1 MKIRILSVLLALVLA
16 VSAYAGVTTILS
28 GVSASSG
35 TSGVIDTSGARTLN
49 VQLCGT
55 GFSGVVLIKQGAK
68 TTTLATVK
76 TVTLTTNSDCT
87 EYYAL
92 VPSAYTEVTYTRSA
106 GSLTAYLEYE
116 R

>member
-1 MKIRILSVLLALVLA
+1 MKRLLMVMVALLVAGSLS
-16 VSAYAGVTTILS
+16 AGVTTILPS
-28 GVSASSG
+28 VSAASG

-76 TVTLTTNSDCT
+76 TVTMTLNSDCL

-92 VPSAYTEVTYTRSA
+92 VPSAFVEVTYTRSA

-116 R
+116 Q